1 MRVRTSV
8 FYVLGVVCL
17 FGGKSFAEPRY
28 HTPNDLAGRFGEA
41 FHPLEKIR
49 GDEYLESVKRAG
61 RNIACSVM
69 VATYQNRL
77 IQRAHHHIAKGF
89 HNGIIGQA
97 LVRFE
102 LLPDRPDWVRHG
114 LFSEEIPATVYGVA
128 SLTTGRADED
138 PWHLKPDVT
147 GMSIGLD
154 VNGKWTVLTTTAS
167 VGAFGDTLEGFSHL
181 GSFSAIGAKFFGG
194 IPMERIAYVLKT
206 LKEDAPLDDEP
217 WFFQGLR
224 RRRMEIGGLIG
235 EGAFVIRHPIAGLG
249 TLVPA
254 ILSGRRTPFYGYRD
268 VGFGS
273 GHAYLLEETPSMDK
287 REAFRF
293 GFRLA
298 GPPYN
303 QHIRENLPSWI
314 KTFTRALIE
323 GDHDYLSTEF
333 NRRMEE
339 GEVVYEMY
347 VQREDKRNPNRTPI
361 ERTHRRWY
369 SEKTPVALVTLHGKP
384 GNTAWSFV
392 TSDVSRMVR
401 RMPFNPGFNWHLP
414 LGDLGYGRAV
424 GPMVN
429 EISGAYWLS
438 AATRQA
444 RAIVGGNLDEA
455 EMSKALEE
463 IQAIHRAARA
473 LEER

>member
-1 MRVRTSV
+1 MRFRTLV
-8 FYVLGVVCL
+8 FSLIGLVCL
-17 FGGKSFAEPRY
+17 YSGTASAHANY
-28 HTPNDLAGRFGEA
+28 HTPTDLAARFGEA
-41 FHPLEKIR
+41 FHPLEAPR
-49 GDEYLESVKRAG
+49 GDAYLESVKRAG

-69 VATYQNRL
+69 VATYSNRL
-77 IQRAHHHIAKGF
+77 LQRAHHHIAKGF

-97 LVRFE
+97 LVKFE
-102 LLPDRPDWVRHG
+102 LLSNRPEWTRHG
-114 LFSEEIPATVYGVA
+114 LFSDDIPATVYGVA

-147 GMSIGLD
+147 GMSVGLD

-167 VGAFGDTLEGFSHL
+167 VGAFGSTLEGFSHL

-194 IPMERIAYVLKT
+194 IPMERIAYVLRT

-217 WFFQGLR
+217 YFFQGLR

-235 EGAFVIRHPIAGLG
+235 EGAFVLRHPIAGLG

-254 ILSGRRTPFYGYRD
+254 ILSGRRTPFFGYRD

-273 GHAYLLEETPSMDK
+273 GHAYLLEETPQMKD
-287 REAFRF
+287 RVAFRY

-303 QHIRENLPSWI
+303 QHIREKIPGWI
-314 KTFTRALIE
+314 KTFTRAIID
-323 GDHDYLSTEF
+323 GDYSYLSTEF

-347 VQREDKRNPNRTPI
+347 VQREDKDNPRRTPI
-361 ERTHRRWY
+361 ERTHRRWK
-369 SEKTPVALVTLHGKP
+369 SEKIPVALVTLQGKP

-392 TSDVSRMVR
+392 TSDTARMVR
-401 RMPFNPGFNWHLP
+401 RMPFNPGFNFHLP

-424 GPMVN
+424 GPLVN
-429 EISGAYWLS
+429 NISGAYWES

-444 RAIVGGNLDEA
+444 RAIVGGSVDDA
-455 EMSKALEE
+455 EMARALEE
-463 IQAIHRAARA
+463 IQAVHRAARA
-473 LEER
+473 LQPN